1 MAEPEDLKLFN
12 TLAPLIGLAVLVALG
27 VILMVHQFQRSLF
40 RRRLREENLKTD
52 HQRELLRTAITVQ
65 EQERQRIAG
74 DLHDELGARLSMT
87 LLLLRQNTTSKSALE
102 DHTSQLFIE
111 LEEHLNQAL
120 IATKRISYELMPPQ
134 LVNLGLYRAVLVLAD
149 EARKAG
155 NLKVNL
161 VKKGMEAELPWP
173 LQIGLYRIISE
184 LLNNTLKHGAASEI
198 NIDLIAEKSRLSC
211 HYRDNGMGLPQT
223 LLAKGLGL
231 KNLEGRATALNG
243 NFEYG
248 NIPEGGFFAK
258 INIPVTT

>member
-1 MAEPEDLKLFN
+1 MAESEDVKLFN

-52 HQRELLRTAITVQ
+52 HQRELLRTTITVQ

-87 LLLLRQNTTSKSALE
+87 LLLVRQNTATKSAPE
-102 DHTSQLFIE
+102 DHTSPLFIE

-120 IATKRISYELMPPQ
+120 MATKRISYELMPPQ

-155 NLKVNL
+155 NLNVTL
-161 VKKGMEAELPWP
+161 VKTGMDSELPWP
-173 LQIGLYRIISE
+173 LQVGLYRIISE
-184 LLNNTLKHGAASEI
+184 LLNNTLKHAAASEI
-198 NIDLIAEKSRLSC
+198 HIDLTAEKNRLSC
-211 HYRDNGMGLPQT
+211 HYRDNGTGLAQT

-248 NIPEGGFFAK
+248 NAPEGGFFAK
-258 INIPVTT
+258 ITIPVTT